1 MDAALDPLRD
11 RRARVLGSLPDKAAA
26 GWRAFLCVGI
36 AYFLVAVLVPLFTLW
51 SKGSLSG
58 FSGKGVAYSTVGGVL
73 GALGAVC
80 IIWAFQNG
88 GTPIRVMPLVFAGAP
103 VVTAI
108 INLAKNPEGIGALDP
123 RLLIGLLLASVG
135 TWLVLSYAPH

>member
-11 RRARVLGSLPDKAAA
+11 RRARVLGSLRA
-26 GWRAFLCVGI
+26 GHGRRAGELPRQGHRRLAGVPVRGHRLLPGGG
-36 AYFLVAVLVPLFTLW
+36 AGAPLHPLVEGQPFR
-51 SKGSLSG
+51 
-58 FSGKGVAYSTVGGVL
+58 VL
-73 GALGAVC
+73 GVLGAVC